1 MGEGDRE
8 VNGLKMFY
16 QNDKCFTWH
25 SLGGWLLLSYSFYLS
40 NHFSSTGVHTECM
53 CLGVNVDFNLRHTPG
68 EHESTFADAVVVV
81 HILGTEVCSV
91 DDQAA
96 LSACRSTVTLQEQPD
111 TVARETQREI
121 KQKHNASVL

>member
-1 MGEGDRE
+1 MTKASPSI
-8 VNGLKMFY
+8 V
-16 QNDKCFTWH
+16 WV
-25 SLGGWLLLSYSFYLS
+25 GGCCCLIA
-40 NHFSSTGVHTECM
+40 STYPVVSVLQEYIQSA
-53 CLGVNVDFNLRHTPG
+53 CLGVNVDFNLRHTPS

-121 KQKHNASVL
+121 KQKHNASAL

>member
-1 MGEGDRE
+1 
-8 VNGLKMFY
+8 
-16 QNDKCFTWH
+16 
-25 SLGGWLLLSYSFYLS
+25 
-40 NHFSSTGVHTECM
+40 M